1 VKFGGL
7 ILALLCVAGCRS
19 DGASNGTSQDVV
31 SRNADKLTDTVNG
44 QVNSAIA
51 KIEADGQEAVAA
63 LGPAPVSNAT
73 APTAANQN

>member
-1 VKFGGL
+1 
-7 ILALLCVAGCRS
+7 
-19 DGASNGTSQDVV
+19 VV